1 MYYLVTV
8 GYQTE
13 RVDRSG
19 NPVLTKVKYPVQ
31 AESVE
36 EVASIVGNFNKDSMS
51 GFEILSVVKLV
62 IDSVIDKKNT
72 PELYS

>member
-13 RVDRSG
+13 RVDRQG
-19 NPVLTKVKYPVQ
+19 NPVLLKLKYPVQ

-36 EVASIVGNFNKDSMS
+36 EIPKIVGDFNKDSLAN
-51 GFEILSVVKLV
+51 FEILSIVKLV
-62 IDSVIDKKNT
+62 IDCVIDKKNN